1 MKKALL
7 VGLTK
12 YPNCELNWCDNDAIA
27 MKELLEANGDGSP
40 NFEIMLETDSCTYDS
55 LLMKIERLFAD
66 DADIALFYFS
76 GHGSEKDGG
85 YLCTTDYCNIE
96 NVRRF
101 KNC

>member
-40 NFEIMLETDSCTYDS
+40 ILRLC
-55 LLMKIERLFAD
+55 LKPILVLMIL
-66 DADIALFYFS
+66 Y
-76 GHGSEKDGG
+76 
-85 YLCTTDYCNIE
+85 
-96 NVRRF
+96 
-101 KNC
+101 